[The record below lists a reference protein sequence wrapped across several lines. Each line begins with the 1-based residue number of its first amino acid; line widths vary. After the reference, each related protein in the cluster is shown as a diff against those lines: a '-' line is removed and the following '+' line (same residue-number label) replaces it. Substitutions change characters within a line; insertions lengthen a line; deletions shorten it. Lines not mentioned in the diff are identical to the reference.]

1 MFIKSLYIL
10 QGGNLLMTDVQVE
23 NIVVSFQVASVLDL
37 QKLAEALPD
46 VKYNPEEVP
55 AVVLQFQKPRSVVT
69 LFSTGNVVVT
79 GPKTMDEVNEIIK
92 MVHDRLLVL
101 GIQPDGIPSV
111 SVQNVTASTH
121 LQRRLDLKRLAKS
134 LQQADYDPA
143 VFPGVVYK
151 GEDPNTVILLFD
163 SGKVVCNAATLERVT
178 GALDNMKEKLLTFG
192 M

>member
-1 MFIKSLYIL
+1 MA
-10 QGGNLLMTDVQVE
+10 DVQVE
-23 NIVVSFQVASVLDL
+23 NIVVSFQVGSVLDL
-37 QKLAEALPD
+37 QKLAETLPD

-55 AVVLQFQKPRSVVT
+55 AVVLQFQKPKSVVT

-92 MVHDRLLVL
+92 MVSDRLTVL
-101 GIQPDGIPSV
+101 GIQPNGSPSV
-111 SVQNVTASTH
+111 SVQNVTASCN
-121 LQRRLDLKRLAKS
+121 LQRHLDLKRLAKS
-134 LQQADYDPA
+134 LQHAEYDPA

-163 SGKVVCNAATLERVT
+163 SGKIVCNAATLERVT
-178 GALDNMKEKLLTFG
+178 VALNNMKEKLLTFG